1 MDTNFS
7 KVKNLLLELEYNIIT
22 EDKDDEIFV
31 IENSEEGINNMV
43 LAVADPI
50 LIIEQQLVELKRDE
64 KDIYKNLLMKN
75 RDVIHGALVLDETEK
90 KVIYR
95 DTLQLENL
103 DLNEL
108 EASIESL
115 SLLLCEYSD
124 EIIAFSK

>member
-1 MDTNFS
+1 MRNSTFLISPNRWIEPFGR
-7 KVKNLLLELEYNIIT
+7 NII
-22 EDKDDEIFV
+22 E
-31 IENSEEGINNMV
+31 SM
-43 LAVADPI
+43 
-50 LIIEQQLVELKRDE
+50 
-64 KDIYKNLLMKN
+64 
-75 RDVIHGALVLDETEK
+75 IHGALVLDETEK